1 MVCGKQ
7 VTTTVGNSRKPK
19 YQVFPV
25 EMQTALKKY
34 TAAGGNV
41 LISGAHIATDV
52 WDEIYPA
59 EVSKEYKED
68 TQKFVKEVLGYK
80 MVSNYAGRKGSV
92 AKVKSTRMGVK
103 PGKAW
108 KFHTEINP
116 DCYCVETPD
125 GISPVSSKTGSTF
138 MRYTDT
144 ELSAGVCFEGNGY
157 RTVAL
162 GFPIETLK
170 NTEEIEE
177 IINNTLEFFSK

>member
-1 MVCGKQ
+1 
-7 VTTTVGNSRKPK
+7 
-19 YQVFPV
+19 
-25 EMQTALKKY
+25 
-34 TAAGGNV
+34 
-41 LISGAHIATDV
+41 
-52 WDEIYPA
+52 
-59 EVSKEYKED
+59 
-68 TQKFVKEVLGYK
+68 
-80 MVSNYAGRKGSV
+80 
-92 AKVKSTRMGVK
+92 
-103 PGKAW
+103 
-108 KFHTEINP
+108 
-116 DCYCVETPD
+116 VETPD